1 MNIEELEKI
10 ACLSTAIFKDSTG
23 VNKMMSIWNG
33 FGNSENKDNL
43 YIVNHEDDVAIRI
56 PEDYMFFIINAFVQD
71 LDLRRRYLN
80 KIEKSNEQTK

>member
-56 PEDYMFFIINAFVQD
+56 PEDYMFFIIKF
-71 LDLRRRYLN
+71 L
-80 KIEKSNEQTK
+80 